1 MGWWDITFD
10 LSAFKVLIKKIFPP
24 KESVFTVDTDG
35 NGIVDSVQIKV
46 INLLLPFVVP
56 KNLEI
61 GNFNLKSFD
70 LDNFDFSEYA
80 KLFIDETKINISK
93 ESVNFE
99 IIKDRFLIFHKGVEF
114 KLEDILKGKFSGR
127 TIAFGDTISILIKL
141 DTESL
146 NKLTEGKHNI
156 KIESDLVSNL
166 VINFE
171 LDETNMNLKFD
182 PKNT

>member
-1 MGWWDITFD
+1 
-10 LSAFKVLIKKIFPP
+10 LIRKIFPP

-35 NGIVDSVQIKV
+35 DGIVDSIQIKA

-70 LDNFDFSEYA
+70 LNNFDFSEYA
-80 KLFIDETKINISK
+80 KLFIDDTQINISK
-93 ESVNFE
+93 ESFNFE
-99 IIKDRFLIFHKGVEF
+99 TIKDRFLIFHKGAEF
-114 KLEDILKGKFSGR
+114 KLGDILEGKFSGR

-141 DTESL
+141 DIESL
-146 NKLTEGKHNI
+146 NILTEGKHDF